1 MTTTDLTDIE
11 RVGDGKADSLQAAGF
26 DSIGAVSEATIDE
39 LSEADGFGEGN
50 AGDVIESAT
59 ELLDTDGD
67 AGTAEA
73 QADDE
78 SLGDPAVHDTAEA
91 DAVWEKGSED
101 VPWSEEDLTELVGID
116 ASVGDNTYA
125 VELETDAQILTHVV
139 HVVLEEA
146 TSQHQSSN
154 FPLRDTTYGLG
165 RKLMTALMQSGQLVD
180 TQIVCTSEE
189 LSAFYRAL
197 TAGSSDY
204 AGRSGIPEM
213 WAEFETIR
221 THVNEK
227 RKESMAD

>member
-1 MTTTDLTDIE
+1 
-11 RVGDGKADSLQAAGF
+11 
-26 DSIGAVSEATIDE
+26 VSEATVDE

-59 ELLDTDGD
+59 SLLPEADDVE
-67 AGTAEA
+67 AEA
-73 QADDE
+73 DAE
-78 SLGDPAVHDTAEA
+78 SLGSRGVHDTAEA
-91 DAVWEKGSED
+91 DAVPEGGSED

-116 ASVGDNTYA
+116 ASVGDDTYA

-165 RKLMTALMQSGQLVD
+165 RKLMSALMQSGELVD
-180 TQIVCTSEE
+180 TKIICTSEE